1 MAISVNTNVG
11 ALNALA
17 SATSTSQALEK
28 SMERLASGKRINSA
42 SDDAAGLAIASRLT
56 SELKG
61 TNQAIRNAGDAQSL
75 IDTAE
80 GAHGEISNM
89 LQRMRE
95 LAVQAANDT
104 NSTSDRASIQS
115 EIDALV
121 TEIDRIA
128 QTSSWGTE
136 KLLNGTAGSTLAT
149 STSDKSS
156 FNFQVG
162 SSGAGANVITTE
174 ISAMT
179 SAALGLT
186 GASVAANALDTT
198 GPGRMTIDGGKI
210 SIEGT
215 LVSGDV
221 FNVDVNDV
229 LVSMTYS
236 TTDEY
241 SNDLAGAAAQM
252 KDVIDALS
260 GTAGTNL
267 SNMVTVDN
275 KDGSLT
281 LSESVKPEIS
291 LVKKSLTASTVAYDA
306 TASTLTIGGTFT
318 AGDIVTASINGT
330 VTSYTNAVT
339 DGFALATPAG
349 AASGLAR
356 AIRDSIALDNIIVSD
371 DSNGTLTI
379 TQTTA
384 PVIESAQVALAAVQ
398 ESVVAYDDVS
408 VISITGSFVAD
419 KTFSMKVYGQEVSI
433 DTSTSD
439 SFADTKAGVASQL
452 ATAINNAGVH
462 GITAVKGT
470 GDTVDLVSK
479 VEAKDG
485 VTLSSTST
493 NNYIFTTTGFN
504 AAATINISGDQTV
517 VAAAG
522 AYDTGDAYSFNVGGK
537 DFTLTVG
544 ADGYEDDIDGITA
557 QMVDMLKAGLG
568 AHYAVAEAKSTAA
581 GVSVTRALTGVTG
594 GGTNST
600 VVTDTLVRDKVA
612 TTTNSSTTDLSVTS
626 TANSTATI
634 AKLDAALLTVNSQ
647 RSDLGAVSNRLDSTI
662 SNLTNVATNVASSR
676 GRIEDADF
684 ASESTNLAKQ
694 QILSQAAT
702 AMLAQANAAKQGV
715 LQLLQG

>member
-1 MAISVNTNVG
+1 VAPSLLAILSR
-11 ALNALA
+11 
-17 SATSTSQALEK
+17 QAL
-28 SMERLASGKRINSA
+28 M
-42 SDDAAGLAIASRLT
+42 
-56 SELKG
+56 
-61 TNQAIRNAGDAQSL
+61 
-75 IDTAE
+75 
-80 GAHGEISNM
+80 
-89 LQRMRE
+89 
-95 LAVQAANDT
+95 
-104 NSTSDRASIQS
+104 
-115 EIDALV
+115 
-121 TEIDRIA
+121 
-128 QTSSWGTE
+128 
-136 KLLNGTAGSTLAT
+136 
-149 STSDKSS
+149 
-156 FNFQVG
+156 
-162 SSGAGANVITTE
+162 
-174 ISAMT
+174 
-179 SAALGLT
+179 
-186 GASVAANALDTT
+186 
-198 GPGRMTIDGGKI
+198 
-210 SIEGT
+210 
-215 LVSGDV
+215 
-221 FNVDVNDV
+221 
-229 LVSMTYS
+229 
-236 TTDEY
+236 
-241 SNDLAGAAAQM
+241 
-252 KDVIDALS
+252 
-260 GTAGTNL
+260 
-267 SNMVTVDN
+267 
-275 KDGSLT
+275 
-281 LSESVKPEIS
+281 
-291 LVKKSLTASTVAYDA
+291 
-306 TASTLTIGGTFT
+306 
-318 AGDIVTASINGT
+318 
-330 VTSYTNAVT
+330 
-339 DGFALATPAG
+339 

-568 AHYAVAEAKSTAA
+568 AHYAVAEAKGTAA

>member
-568 AHYAVAEAKSTAA
+568 AHYAVAEAKGTAA

>member
-318 AGDIVTASINGT
+318 AGDIVTASING
-330 VTSYTNAVT
+330 
-339 DGFALATPAG
+339 GF
-349 AASGLAR
+349 R
-356 AIRDSIALDNIIVSD
+356 
-371 DSNGTLTI
+371 
-379 TQTTA
+379 
-384 PVIESAQVALAAVQ
+384 
-398 ESVVAYDDVS
+398 
-408 VISITGSFVAD
+408 
-419 KTFSMKVYGQEVSI
+419 FS
-433 DTSTSD
+433 
-439 SFADTKAGVASQL
+439 
-452 ATAINNAGVH
+452 
-462 GITAVKGT
+462 
-470 GDTVDLVSK
+470 
-479 VEAKDG
+479 
-485 VTLSSTST
+485 
-493 NNYIFTTTGFN
+493 
-504 AAATINISGDQTV
+504 
-517 VAAAG
+517 
-522 AYDTGDAYSFNVGGK
+522 
-537 DFTLTVG
+537 
-544 ADGYEDDIDGITA
+544 
-557 QMVDMLKAGLG
+557 
-568 AHYAVAEAKSTAA
+568 
-581 GVSVTRALTGVTG
+581 
-594 GGTNST
+594 
-600 VVTDTLVRDKVA
+600 
-612 TTTNSSTTDLSVTS
+612 
-626 TANSTATI
+626 
-634 AKLDAALLTVNSQ
+634 
-647 RSDLGAVSNRLDSTI
+647 
-662 SNLTNVATNVASSR
+662 
-676 GRIEDADF
+676 
-684 ASESTNLAKQ
+684 
-694 QILSQAAT
+694 
-702 AMLAQANAAKQGV
+702 
-715 LQLLQG
+715 

>member
-452 ATAINNAGVH
+452 ATAIN
-462 GITAVKGT
+462 
-470 GDTVDLVSK
+470 
-479 VEAKDG
+479 
-485 VTLSSTST
+485 
-493 NNYIFTTTGFN
+493 
-504 AAATINISGDQTV
+504 
-517 VAAAG
+517 
-522 AYDTGDAYSFNVGGK
+522 
-537 DFTLTVG
+537 
-544 ADGYEDDIDGITA
+544 
-557 QMVDMLKAGLG
+557 
-568 AHYAVAEAKSTAA
+568 
-581 GVSVTRALTGVTG
+581 
-594 GGTNST
+594 
-600 VVTDTLVRDKVA
+600 
-612 TTTNSSTTDLSVTS
+612 
-626 TANSTATI
+626 
-634 AKLDAALLTVNSQ
+634 
-647 RSDLGAVSNRLDSTI
+647 
-662 SNLTNVATNVASSR
+662 
-676 GRIEDADF
+676 
-684 ASESTNLAKQ
+684 
-694 QILSQAAT
+694 
-702 AMLAQANAAKQGV
+702 
-715 LQLLQG
+715 